1 MQTATP
7 LPPLEALEDS
17 PRWVRLAG
25 LFLGPIAAAAAVA
38 WSHPAVGAGTNLGV
52 NGTWVFGVLVLMAIW
67 WMTTAI
73 DMAATSLLPV
83 LLFPAL
89 GVASFKESAAGYSD
103 NIIFLFGGGAAL
115 GLALDRTGVSFRFAS
130 VLMGLAGNSPTRTI
144 IALFAASAFISPW
157 VSNTATAAMMLP
169 VAVAAIRWTER
180 VAVPGPH
187 TQRALRNFGVG
198 ALLAVAY
205 GASVGGLLTLIGS
218 PPNAIAAEWLNNEST
233 PMTFVGWMKFAI
245 PVFVVFAPL
254 AIGAVLYLN
263 PVHGLT
269 IQPGTTDGPL
279 ALSGGSMSL
288 GSWTT
293 LAVFGVAA
301 TAWIAHPF
309 IPGIPKGAVT
319 DGSIAVAAALLLF
332 VLPVSLRPWK
342 PILPVG
348 SLRELPWGVLVL
360 FGGGLS
366 LAEAMQRTGLSSAI
380 GESFSG
386 LAAFPTPIVVGAI
399 VAALVF
405 ASEIAS
411 NTALT
416 ATAVPIL
423 GALAPALDVPPE
435 QLVIPAA
442 FGASYAF
449 MMPVGTPPNAM
460 VYATGRVP
468 LGRMMHTGLVLN
480 VLAVFVI
487 TTLATLL
494 L

>member
-1 MQTATP
+1 M
-7 LPPLEALEDS
+7 
-17 PRWVRLAG
+17 RLTG

-38 WSHPAVGAGTNLGV
+38 WSHPSLGAGTTLDG
-52 NGTWVFGVLVLMAIW
+52 NGSLVLGVLVLMAIW

-89 GVASFKESAAGYSD
+89 GVGSFKESAAGYSD

-115 GLALDRTGVSFRFAS
+115 GLALERTGVSSRFAS
-130 VLMGLAGNSPTRTI
+130 ALMSLAGSSPTRTI

-169 VAVAAIRWTER
+169 VAVAAIGWIER
-180 VAVPGPH
+180 VAVPGPD
-187 TQRALRNFGVG
+187 TPRALRNFGIA

-233 PMTFVGWMKFAI
+233 PMTFVGWMKFAV

-263 PVHGLT
+263 PVKGLT
-269 IQPGTTDGPL
+269 IQPGSQDSPL
-279 ALSGGSMSL
+279 AWSKSPMSRS
-288 GSWTT
+288 SWTT
-293 LAVFGVAA
+293 LAVFALAA

-319 DGSIAVAAALLLF
+319 DGSIAVAAALVLF
-332 VLPVSLRPWK
+332 VLPASLRPWQ
-342 PILPVG
+342 PILRVG
-348 SLRELPWGVLVL
+348 SLKELPWGVLVL

-386 LAAFPTPIVVGAI
+386 LAALPIPMVVGAI

-405 ASEIAS
+405 TSEIAS

-423 GALAPALDVPPE
+423 GALAPALGVPPE

-468 LGRMMHTGLVLN
+468 LVRMLHTGLVLN

-487 TTLATLL
+487 TALATMLL
-494 L
+494 